1 MPSATCAVSRGQY
14 PDMQELEMA
23 QFLLILQLTQGPI
36 QKALSLPF
44 YHLKL
49 IRELLNHLEL
59 RKHNV

>member
-1 MPSATCAVSRGQY
+1 
-14 PDMQELEMA
+14 MA